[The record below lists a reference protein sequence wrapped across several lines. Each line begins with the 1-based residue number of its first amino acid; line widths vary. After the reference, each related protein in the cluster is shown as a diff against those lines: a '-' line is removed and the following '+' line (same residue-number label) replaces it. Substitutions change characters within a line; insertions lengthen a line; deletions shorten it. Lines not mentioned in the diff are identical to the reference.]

1 MESRRI
7 TSVEALRVTSMFL
20 IVVMHYIFCGL
31 KLSPIHQYYDLSC
44 FQGCLDYLTMEP
56 LYILSGTAVNCY
68 VMITGYFLI
77 DKLTYRWGGV
87 IKTWFL
93 AFFYSVL
100 FLIIAF
106 LLNFEVVK
114 ADIIQAVFPVY
125 QSAYWFVTSYI
136 GLLLFAPILSRAAV
150 SFSKRSYLIVLA
162 VLFVVTFQFLYGE
175 IYGGFK
181 SIIFFGYLFL
191 IAGYIRLHGIPKWV
205 LNHKYLYFFI
215 LWLIIL
221 IFATGINLI
230 RGGWGSFQLISSSY
244 DGPLL
249 FLSLIIFI
257 IFVTANNDCRAF
269 GWLSK
274 LAPYTFGIYLIHT
287 NDFVNDRIWNVI
299 PRTFN
304 YPIFFHCVF
313 FCIILF
319 LICVLIDYIRE
330 RLFKALKIDNLLKI
344 IGDKIPQI

>member
-1 MESRRI
+1 
-7 TSVEALRVTSMFL
+7 
-20 IVVMHYIFCGL
+20 MHYIFCGL
-31 KLSPIHQYYDLSC
+31 KQSPIHVYYDMSS

-68 VMITGYFLI
+68 VMITGFFLI
-77 DKLTYRWGGV
+77 EKLTYRWGGV

-100 FLIIAF
+100 FLIIVF
-106 LLNFEVVK
+106 LLKFDVVN
-114 ADIIQAVFPVY
+114 ADIIQALFPVH

-150 SFSKRSYLIVLA
+150 SFSKRSYQIVLA
-162 VLFVVTFQFLYGE
+162 VLFIVTFQFLYGK

-191 IAGYIRLHGIPKWV
+191 IAGYIRLHGIPKRI
-205 LNHKYLYFFI
+205 LNHKYLFFFI
-215 LWLIIL
+215 VWFTIL
-221 IFATGINLI
+221 AFATGINLI
-230 RGGWGSFQLISSSY
+230 RGGGNFQLISSSY

-257 IFVTANNDCRAF
+257 IFVSSKNESRAL

-274 LAPYTFGIYLIHT
+274 LAPYTFGVYLIHT
-287 NDFVNDRIWNVI
+287 NDFVNDRIWNLI
-299 PRTFN
+299 PKTFN
-304 YPIFFHCVF
+304 YPIILHCIVF
-313 FCIILF
+313 STLLFIICII
-319 LICVLIDYIRE
+319 IDYIRE
-330 RLFKALKIDNLLKI
+330 KFFRFLKIDNLLNI
-344 IGDKIPQI
+344 IISKIPQI